1 MTFRSALVALPV
13 LALAA
18 CSSLPVPKPSETHI
32 RAESAPPPA
41 DPRIPQPVLQSPALP
56 VPKPAPK
63 AETYSVVV
71 NNVRVQE
78 LLFALARDAKLNV
91 DIHPGITGTVTL
103 NALDQTLPQLLTR
116 IAKQVDMRFE
126 LDGPN
131 LVVLPDTP
139 YLRTYKVDYVN
150 MGRSVSGT
158 VSINTQISSG
168 TAAATSAP
176 GGFGGSSIGAGN
188 VASTTITNQSNFRFW
203 EDLERNIKD
212 LLRETDKILPE
223 GSEETVIERSDV
235 QTTSGGSTARTPA
248 ATNPRRG
255 SSGSPAP
262 LATTPVPGVTEDMGR
277 TVVRRTTFREAGSVI
292 VNPETGIVTVRA
304 TSRQHEKVEE
314 FIDQVMVSAKRQVLI
329 EATIAEV
336 RLSDNY
342 QQGIDW
348 QYLRNGQAE
357 TAIGQG
363 ATTRRINP
371 ATGAFETITSVLP
384 SAVANTVF
392 TAAWR
397 NGGFTAAIRLL
408 EAFGNVK
415 VLSSPKLSVL
425 NNQTALLKV
434 ADNRVYFTVE
444 ATPTTVIAG
453 AAAVPLTATITAR
466 PNTVAVGL
474 FLSVTPQI
482 SEGEAVVLNVRPT
495 ITRITGFVSDPTP
508 ALATAGVQN
517 LVPEIQTRELESM
530 MRIENGEIAV
540 LGGLMQ
546 DDIDYRTDAVP
557 GLSRLPIFG
566 NLFTQRNETNRKT
579 ELVVFLRP
587 VIIRDPSIAGDY
599 RGYRQQLPDQNFFG
613 DLRGPR
619 RSDRSSGSSQP

>member
-1 MTFRSALVALPV
+1 
-13 LALAA
+13 
-18 CSSLPVPKPSETHI
+18 VPKPSEAHI
-32 RAESAPPPA
+32 RAESVPPPA
-41 DPRIPQPVLQSPALP
+41 DPRIPQPVLQSPSLP
-56 VPKPAPK
+56 VPKPTPK

-116 IAKQVDMRFE
+116 IGKQVDMRYE

-150 MGRSVSGT
+150 MGRTVSGT
-158 VSINTQISSG
+158 VSINTQISGG
-168 TAAATSAP
+168 TATAAGTP
-176 GGFGGSSIGAGN
+176 GGLGGTSIGAGN

-203 EDLERNIKD
+203 EDLEKNIKD

-235 QTTSGGSTARTPA
+235 QTTTGSGTRAPA
-248 ATNPRRG
+248 AGTTRRG
-255 SSGSPAP
+255 NSPP
-262 LATTPVPGVTEDMGR
+262 LATAPGTGVTEDSGR

-314 FIDQVMVSAKRQVLI
+314 FLDQVMVSAKRQVLI

-348 QYLRNGQAE
+348 QYLRDRAAQ

-363 ATTRRINP
+363 STTRRVNP
-371 ATGAFETITSVLP
+371 ATGAFETITSTLP

-397 NGGFTAAIRLL
+397 SGGFTAAIRLL
-408 EAFGNVK
+408 ESFGNVK
-415 VLSSPKLSVL
+415 VLSSPKLSVM

-444 ATPTTVIAG
+444 ATPTTVITG
-453 AAAVPLTATITAR
+453 ATAVPLTATITAR

-482 SEGEAVVLNVRPT
+482 SDADAVVLNVRPT
-495 ITRITGFVSDPTP
+495 VTRITGFVADPTP

-530 MRIENGEIAV
+530 MRVENGEIAV

-546 DDIDYRTDAVP
+546 DEVDYRTDAVP
-557 GLSRLPIFG
+557 GLSKLPVLG
-566 NLFTQRNETNRKT
+566 NLFNQRNETSRKT

-587 VIIRDPSIAGDY
+587 VVIRDASIAGDY
-599 RGYRQQLPDQNFFG
+599 RGYRQQLPDQDFFG
-613 DLRGPR
+613 NLRGPR
-619 RSDRSSGSSQP
+619 GSDRSSRGQQP

>member
-1 MTFRSALVALPV
+1 MTLRTALVAFPV
-13 LALAA
+13 LALLAA
-18 CSSLPVPKPSETHI
+18 CSSLPVPKPSEAHI
-32 RAESAPPPA
+32 RAESVPPPA
-41 DPRIPQPVLQSPALP
+41 DPRIPQPVLQSPSLP
-56 VPKPAPK
+56 VPKPTPK

-116 IAKQVDMRFE
+116 IGKQVDMRYE

-150 MGRSVSGT
+150 MGRTVSGT
-158 VSINTQISSG
+158 VSINTQISGG
-168 TAAATSAP
+168 TATAAGTP
-176 GGFGGSSIGAGN
+176 GGLGGTSIGAGN

-203 EDLERNIKD
+203 EDLEKNIKD

-235 QTTSGGSTARTPA
+235 QTTTGSGTRAPA
-248 ATNPRRG
+248 AGTTRRG
-255 SSGSPAP
+255 NSPP
-262 LATTPVPGVTEDMGR
+262 LATAPGTGVTEDSGR

-314 FIDQVMVSAKRQVLI
+314 FLDQVMVSAKRQVLI

-348 QYLRNGQAE
+348 QYLRDRAAQ

-363 ATTRRINP
+363 STTRRVNP
-371 ATGAFETITSVLP
+371 ATGAFETITSTLP

-397 NGGFTAAIRLL
+397 SGGFTAAIRLL
-408 EAFGNVK
+408 ESFGNVK
-415 VLSSPKLSVL
+415 VLSSPKLSVM

-444 ATPTTVIAG
+444 ATPTTVITG
-453 AAAVPLTATITAR
+453 ATAVPLTATITAR

-482 SEGEAVVLNVRPT
+482 SDADAVVLNVRPT
-495 ITRITGFVSDPTP
+495 VTRITGFVADPTP

-530 MRIENGEIAV
+530 MRVENGEIAV

-546 DDIDYRTDAVP
+546 DEVDYRTDAVP
-557 GLSRLPIFG
+557 GLSKLPVLG
-566 NLFTQRNETNRKT
+566 NLFNQRNETSRKT

-587 VIIRDPSIAGDY
+587 VVIRDASIAGDY
-599 RGYRQQLPDQNFFG
+599 RGYRQQLPDQDFFG
-613 DLRGPR
+613 NLRGPR
-619 RSDRSSGSSQP
+619 GSDRSSRGQQP